1 MEKKYFIVLLY
12 VFGIVPMMYEVYNTV
27 LPSLWLIGFG
37 ILNIITL
44 MIFALLTANKNT
56 PQNKKVRIITALI
69 LLSIAVVRW
78 LTQLWWQASTW
89 LHNKVFAPSQEE
101 TTTSW
106 DIMWSGNT
114 SGEIPSIDLV
124 TGNIDINSLTSWQK
138 DPVPTYPETTTGETQ
153 KNDIFWQTEEVKPTT
168 TSTPTP
174 TTTNNSF
181 KEALPAKWTLN
192 YAQVIPYLV
201 GTYSLKNT
209 SNKNTTFKNI
219 SKSNDLYTSFNIAA
233 SKSMIGGD
241 INPTSKLSCNTY
253 MVLKGI
259 AAGRKVEYSAGNPFS
274 AYRKEAEKRWAVNG
288 CTAGSFVTK
297 ATL

>member
-12 VFGIVPMMYEVYNTV
+12 VFGIVPMMYEVYNTI

-44 MIFALLTANKNT
+44 MIFALLTANKNK

-69 LLSIAVVRW
+69 LLAIAVVRG
-78 LTQLWWQASTW
+78 LTQLGWQASTW
-89 LHNKVFAPSQEE
+89 LHDKVFAPSQEE

-106 DIMWSGNT
+106 DIIGSGNST
-114 SGEIPSIDLV
+114 TGEIPSIDLV
-124 TGNIDINSLTSWQK
+124 TWDIDINSLNSGK
-138 DPVPTYPETTTGETQ
+138 NDPVPTYPETTKEEPKQ
-153 KNDIFWQTEEVKPTT
+153 NDIFWQTEEVKPTT
-168 TSTPTP
+168 STTTP
-174 TTTNNSF
+174 TNNSF
-181 KEALPAKWTLN
+181 KESLPAKGTLN

-201 GTYSLKNT
+201 WTYNLKNT
-209 SNKNTTFKNI
+209 SNKNTTFTNI
-219 SKSNDLYTSFNIAA
+219 SKSNDLYSVFNIAA
-233 SKSMIGGD
+233 SKSMIGWD

-274 AYRKEAEKRWAVNG
+274 AYRKEAEKKWAVNG
-288 CTAGSFVTK
+288 CTAGAFVTK